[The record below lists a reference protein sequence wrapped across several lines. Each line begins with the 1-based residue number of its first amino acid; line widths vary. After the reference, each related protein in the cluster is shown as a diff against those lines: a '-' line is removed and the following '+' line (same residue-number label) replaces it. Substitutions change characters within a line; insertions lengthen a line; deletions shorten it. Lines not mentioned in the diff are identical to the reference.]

1 MATTPPLLVFTV
13 HLSLPSIPNLSPS
26 LSYFRCLAYI
36 VAARLLFNSLFSNFA
51 DTLARRHGQT
61 DAHRDGKK
69 LLEEA
74 WVLLGNISMLI
85 IAGFIMA
92 KRNEGCWFG
101 NIKPCLAGWPNH
113 SADGAV
119 TIYYSLELAWY
130 AHLLLKPVLKYGIPD
145 GRDMMIHH
153 CASIALLIASCGLNL
168 TRMGVVVLTL
178 FGISNP
184 ALHAAKITNQLHLG
198 KFRLPAFSFF
208 ALTFCVTRVL
218 MVPSVVLIPA
228 LVHSRHWIGYAIE
241 DFHTAYAVLNLL
253 LWALYAMQL
262 VWMWAVLRVLRQAAG
277 KGMDEASK
285 LSAKVDPA
293 KRYAATPTTAP
304 PLVATGTESSA
315 TTTVRP
321 ARVKASAV
329 CC

>member
-1 MATTPPLLVFTV
+1 LVLQPFNSYHSLIKLTYIS
-13 HLSLPSIPNLSPS
+13 SLPLYVT
-26 LSYFRCLAYI
+26 LRCLVCI
-36 VAARLLFNSLFSNFA
+36 VLARLLFNSLFSKLA
-51 DTLARRHGQT
+51 DKLANRHGQT
-61 DAHRDGKK
+61 DAHKDGRK

-74 WVLLGNISMLI
+74 WVLLGNIFMLS

-101 NIKPCLAGWPNH
+101 NVKPCLVGWPNH
-113 SADGAV
+113 SVNSAV

-130 AHLLLKPVLKYGIPD
+130 AHLLLKPVFKYGLPD

-198 KFRLPAFSFF
+198 KIRAPAFSFF
-208 ALTFCVTRVL
+208 ALTFFVTRVL
-218 MVPSVVLIPA
+218 LVPPVVLVPA
-228 LVHSRHWIGYAIE
+228 LVHSRHWIQYAVE
-241 DFHTAYAVLNLL
+241 DFHTAYSILNLL

-262 VWMWAVLRVLRQAAG
+262 VWMWAILRVLRQAAEN
-277 KGMDEASK
+277 GMDAASK
-285 LSAKVDPA
+285 LSIKVDPA
-293 KRYAATPTTAP
+293 KRYAAGAAGTTAA
-304 PLVATGTESSA
+304 VVGDGTYNGATIHG
-315 TTTVRP
+315 RP
-321 ARVKASAV
+321 RRVKAAAV
-329 CC
+329 KYK

>member
-1 MATTPPLLVFTV
+1 
-13 HLSLPSIPNLSPS
+13 
-26 LSYFRCLAYI
+26 

-51 DTLARRHGQT
+51 DSLARRHGQT

-74 WVLLGNISMLI
+74 WVLLGNIGMLI

-92 KRNEGCWFG
+92 RRNEGCWFG
-101 NIKPCLAGWPNH
+101 NIEPCLAGWPNH

-130 AHLLLKPVLKYGIPD
+130 AHLLLKPVLKYGLPD
-145 GRDMMIHH
+145 GSDMMIHH
-153 CASIALLIASCGLNL
+153 GASIALLIASCGLNL

-184 ALHAAKITNQLHLG
+184 ALHAAKIANQLHLE
-198 KFRLPAFSFF
+198 KLRLPAFSFF

-218 MVPSVVLIPA
+218 MVPPVVLIPA
-228 LVHSRHWIGYAIE
+228 LMHSRHWIGYAVE
-241 DFHTAYAVLNLL
+241 DFHKAYIVLNLL

-262 VWMWAVLRVLRQAAG
+262 VWMWAVLRVLMQAAG

-285 LSAKVDPA
+285 LSAKIDPA
-293 KRYAATPTTAP
+293 KRYAAAPATAP
-304 PLVATGTESSA
+304 VVATGMAGSS
-315 TTTVRP
+315 TTTTTTTAVRP
-321 ARVKASAV
+321 TRVKASAV